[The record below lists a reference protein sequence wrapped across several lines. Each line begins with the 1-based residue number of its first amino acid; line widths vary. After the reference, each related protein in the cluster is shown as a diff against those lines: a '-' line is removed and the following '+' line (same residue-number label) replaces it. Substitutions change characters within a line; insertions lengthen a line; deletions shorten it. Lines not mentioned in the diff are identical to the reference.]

1 MPACS
6 QARQCSEPVGV
17 SVRAFWGLVRSSP
30 APFLPAKAVV
40 CWARMEKPRG
50 ERCSASN
57 RTRRG
62 LLSKAVVKGRTQTEA
77 LVQMAH
83 NTDTRHRPPCFQG
96 CLISFLEGWRCRVVA
111 ERFLVPVS
119 SRSAKQRD
127 KAGEFL
133 CPEPAAGWRRLQ
145 VALSTLCKL
154 SAAVRTAVGC
164 HVGDSRDREPRYIEL
179 NASA

>member
-6 QARQCSEPVGV
+6 QARRCSEPVGV
-17 SVRAFWGLVRSSP
+17 SVRAFWGLARSSP
-30 APFLPAKAVV
+30 APFLPTKAVV

-50 ERCSASN
+50 GHCSASN

-96 CLISFLEGWRCRVVA
+96 CLTSFLEGWRCRVVA

-127 KAGEFL
+127 KAGRISAPGAR
-133 CPEPAAGWRRLQ
+133 CWVAKAAGCSLHVMQTQRRCQ
-145 VALSTLCKL
+145 
-154 SAAVRTAVGC
+154 
-164 HVGDSRDREPRYIEL
+164 DSRGLSRWRFP
-179 NASA
+179 